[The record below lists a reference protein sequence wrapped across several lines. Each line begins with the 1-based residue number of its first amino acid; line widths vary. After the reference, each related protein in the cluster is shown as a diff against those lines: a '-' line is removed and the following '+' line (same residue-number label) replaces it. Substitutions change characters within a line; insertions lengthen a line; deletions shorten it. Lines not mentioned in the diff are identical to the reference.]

1 MPQDLDVL
9 IVDDNEEVIWM
20 IGNALDPAGFIVDA
34 ATTAEEGLEKV
45 HAHPEVKAIVLNYV
59 LPDMSGLHVL
69 KQLKGEGYG
78 AEVIGISA
86 FDEVKSR
93 FLDAGAMAF
102 LEKPFDLNDL
112 VRLCGEAVNGHGSP
126 TDIKCSQ
133 TVCKERR

>member
-1 MPQDLDVL
+1 MARELDVL

-20 IGNALDPAGFIVDA
+20 IGNALDLAGFIVDA
-34 ATTAEEGLEKV
+34 ATTAEEGIEKV

-59 LPDMSGLHVL
+59 LPDMSGLQVL

-86 FDEVKSR
+86 FDDVKIR
-93 FLDAGAMAF
+93 FLNGGAMAF

-126 TDIKCSQ
+126 ADIKCS
-133 TVCKERR
+133 